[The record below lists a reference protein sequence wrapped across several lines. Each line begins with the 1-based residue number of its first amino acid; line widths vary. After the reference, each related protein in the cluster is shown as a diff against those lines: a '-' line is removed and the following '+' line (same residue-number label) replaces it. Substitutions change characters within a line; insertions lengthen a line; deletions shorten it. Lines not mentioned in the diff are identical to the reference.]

1 MSRIYKFSF
10 TIECHGD
17 GEPDLDRVEQ
27 LIDLSMQDLVY
38 DEEFSSALDEKEAIT
53 IQVLRILDK

>member
-1 MSRIYKFSF
+1 MPRIYKYSF
-10 TIECHGD
+10 TIECHGP

-38 DEEFSSALDEKEAIT
+38 DEEFSSALDESEAIT
-53 IQVLRILDK
+53 IQVMPILDK